1 MTNLQPAAKEFLIEV
16 RCDLYESVTKL
27 EFASE
32 LLGRF
37 CSYGRDGSNAEYL
50 AAIMDGCHSA
60 IELCIE
66 EIKARIAVIPDAE
79 MYATRRL
86 RMMPAKAHG

>member
-1 MTNLQPAAKEFLIEV
+1 MTNLQPAAKEFLVEV
-16 RCDLYESVTKL
+16 RCDLYESVIKL

-37 CSYGRDGSNAEYL
+37 CSYGIDGSNAEYL

-66 EIKARIAVIPDAE
+66 DLKKRIEVIPDAE
-79 MYATRRL
+79 KYAARR
-86 RMMPAKAHG
+86 AGQGYTKS